1 MTIKE
6 GIVLCKR
13 TGKLLGFEDNN
24 IPQEYNIKP
33 EEFVD
38 NESENESFCDSSSDS
53 NSEYN
58 SNTSQSDDEQNKMK
72 EAQFPQEKAKMMCQF
87 FSLPWRV
94 TFLGQWFLFLFKK

>member
-1 MTIKE
+1 M
-6 GIVLCKR
+6 
-13 TGKLLGFEDNN
+13 GFEDNN

-87 FSLPWRV
+87 FFSSLEGDFSWPV
-94 TFLGQWFLFLFKK
+94 VSFPLQKNKSQSIVISNMASL

>member
-1 MTIKE
+1 M
-6 GIVLCKR
+6 
-13 TGKLLGFEDNN
+13 GFEDNN

-87 FSLPWRV
+87 FSLTWRV